1 MGVLCLA
8 MINESNSFDEKSLEF
23 FCSFVNLA
31 STAVEM
37 ADLLG
42 EAQKW
47 SSFRST
53 YDRYLDKILNQL
65 QSLSEKEQRRIDNHI
80 IMVRDDQ
87 NVDEREFLKNKTN
100 QENPWAEGM
109 IIPKDESGIDRRKG
123 ERIEVGV
130 RVEFDEEH
138 WGFTHNLSMK
148 GAFVLTPAPL
158 DLEDKF
164 LLKLYIPD
172 GGEPIPVTCK
182 VVWTNQYGKESDE
195 LRRGMGISFLKLKH
209 EDQKRIEEYIQAYK
223 AKTLVMKDGKTMII
237 A

>member
-1 MGVLCLA
+1 
-8 MINESNSFDEKSLEF
+8 
-23 FCSFVNLA
+23 
-31 STAVEM
+31 
-37 ADLLG
+37 
-42 EAQKW
+42 
-47 SSFRST
+47 
-53 YDRYLDKILNQL
+53 
-65 QSLSEKEQRRIDNHI
+65 
-80 IMVRDDQ
+80 
-87 NVDEREFLKNKTN
+87 
-100 QENPWAEGM
+100 
-109 IIPKDESGIDRRKG
+109 
-123 ERIEVGV
+123 
-130 RVEFDEEH
+130 
-138 WGFTHNLSMK
+138 
-148 GAFVLTPAPL
+148 L

>member
-1 MGVLCLA
+1 
-8 MINESNSFDEKSLEF
+8 
-23 FCSFVNLA
+23 
-31 STAVEM
+31 
-37 ADLLG
+37 
-42 EAQKW
+42 
-47 SSFRST
+47 
-53 YDRYLDKILNQL
+53 
-65 QSLSEKEQRRIDNHI
+65 
-80 IMVRDDQ
+80 MVRDDQ